1 MKFIQ
6 EFFKIHLIN
15 SLNYCKILLVVED
28 IMAKLNIT
36 VCMGSSC
43 FARGNEKN
51 LAFLESYIQEH
62 GLEAEINL
70 AGSLCEGKCAKGP
83 NIIVNGVEYNNV
95 DEAKIE
101 KILNS
106 EL

>member
-6 EFFKIHLIN
+6 EFFKTLLIKIK
-15 SLNYCKILLVVED
+15 NYCKLILAVED
-28 IMAKLNIT
+28 IMAKLNIA

-62 GLEAEINL
+62 DLEAEINL

-101 KILNS
+101 KILSS
-106 EL
+106 EQ